1 LKYNLVCHSNE
12 IIKLYSFIE
21 TGCKIH
27 ESSKHINFLMKCN
40 SHSNK
45 IEYYKELEYYINEL
59 LNMLGINDNI
69 ILSNDFLNDIKK
81 KV

>member
-1 LKYNLVCHSNE
+1 
-12 IIKLYSFIE
+12 
-21 TGCKIH
+21 
-27 ESSKHINFLMKCN
+27 MKCN

-81 KV
+81 KFKLYFR

>member
-1 LKYNLVCHSNE
+1 
-12 IIKLYSFIE
+12 
-21 TGCKIH
+21 
-27 ESSKHINFLMKCN
+27 MKCN

-81 KV
+81 KSLNYILGETKLMNCGMKATCIVYRDLMI